1 MEKYGRKKF
10 VVCGLFVVA
19 AMMIMMT
26 RFSVVFPTL
35 AILYCL
41 LSSGLTPALIAPI
54 LVDYVKPESLG
65 LATSIS
71 SVVALA
77 GSISA
82 TTGVIKL

>member
-1 MEKYGRKKF
+1 MDKYGRKKF
-10 VVCGLFVVA
+10 VVCGLFVVG

-26 RFSVVFPTL
+26 RFSL

-41 LSSGLTPALIAPI
+41 LSSGLTPDLIAPI
-54 LVDYVKPESLG
+54 LVAYVKPESLG

>member
-1 MEKYGRKKF
+1 MVG
-10 VVCGLFVVA
+10 GLFVCG
-19 AMMIMMT
+19 AMLIVMT

-35 AILYCL
+35 AIFYCMF
-41 LSSGLTPALIAPI
+41 SSGLVPALIAPF

-65 LATSIS
+65 LANSIS